1 MMVTCLCL
9 AIIPSCLYESLFV
22 SVNTFVVI
30 AINKMPQS
38 KFVKHIYKISIK
50 YNTIHFEHQ
59 WCIGVGVST
68 LVSDYIRLDAINPSF
83 AVF

>member
-1 MMVTCLCL
+1 MVNCLYL
-9 AIIPSCLYESLFV
+9 AIVPSCLNESLFV

-38 KFVKHIYKISIK
+38 KVVEHIYKISIK

-59 WCIGVGVST
+59 WCIGIGVST
-68 LVSDYIRLDAINPSF
+68 DSQ
-83 AVF
+83 